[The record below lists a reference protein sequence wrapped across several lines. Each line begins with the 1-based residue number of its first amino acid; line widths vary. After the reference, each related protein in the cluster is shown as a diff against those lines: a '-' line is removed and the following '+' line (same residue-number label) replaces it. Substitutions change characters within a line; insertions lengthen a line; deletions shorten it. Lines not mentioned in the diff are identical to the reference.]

1 MTPRLAV
8 AAALLVSTAALA
20 APLDLVVYDPP
31 QVKWDGKG
39 HFVVVNDQ
47 EVYRGDVLTDVWE
60 DVPDAEAGQVSGA
73 ATDLKPSRTSPD
85 GKSRAEVQAQ
95 TYSGKGTW
103 KGADFKPPK
112 HGVAELRV
120 SRGKKSTLSRS
131 WNDGLF
137 LATPYWSPD
146 GRYVAWVLKT
156 SDWQGM
162 DGSVQ
167 LYVVI
172 GSGGNPRA
180 QVLAAPDVLKQ
191 AGGPVTKAV
200 EAAGLTVVLVG
211 KAQKPRDQSVVYAA
225 KGFEAAAKRAAA
237 AVPGGAT
244 VEPLTWKPGVEL
256 VVALGRS
263 ALGGGK

>member
-1 MTPRLAV
+1 MTPRLTV
-8 AAALLVSTAALA
+8 AAALLVGTAALA

-31 QVKWDGKG
+31 QVKWDGAG
-39 HFVVVNDQ
+39 HFIVVNDQ
-47 EVYRGDVLTDVWE
+47 EVFRGDVRTDVWE
-60 DVPDAEAGQVSGA
+60 EVPDAEAGRVSSA
-73 ATDLKPSRTSPD
+73 AKDLKPSRTSPD

-95 TYSGKGTW
+95 TYSGRGTW

-120 SRGKKSTLSRS
+120 ARGKKSTLSRS
-131 WNDGLF
+131 WNEGLAH
-137 LATPYWSPD
+137 ATPYWSPD
-146 GRYVAWVLKT
+146 GRYIAWLLRSST
-156 SDWQGM
+156 WEGM
-162 DGSVQ
+162 DGSVAM
-167 LYVVI
+167 YVVI
-172 GSGGNPRA
+172 GSGGGARA

-191 AGGPVTKAV
+191 AGATVTKAV

-211 KAQKPRDQSVVYAA
+211 KAQKPREQSVVYAA

-263 ALGGGK
+263 ALGGDK